1 MSEHHAHEKSDIRIG
16 LAGLALGLVWIVIV
30 AAFSHW
36 LAL

>member
-1 MSEHHAHEKSDIRIG
+1 MAEQHAHGKSDIKVA
-16 LAGLALGLVWIVIV
+16 LAGLGLGLVWIAIV

>member
-1 MSEHHAHEKSDIRIG
+1 MAHDAHEKSNLKMG
-16 LAGLALGLVWIVIV
+16 LAGLGIGLVWIAIV